1 MDNQPKFEGEEM
13 KMPEQMPT
21 ESEVDT
27 AVTEHKGLTIIMLLV
42 ALVVILIGLVYWYQ
56 AMNREVPMQEV
67 PMRPTYETNNE
78 PESTT
83 AEAQVDSFGVM
94 STSDELGTIEADLE
108 STNLDSLEA
117 EMIQIEEEL
126 QAEY

>member
-1 MDNQPKFEGEEM
+1 
-13 KMPEQMPT
+13 MPEQTPAV
-21 ESEVDT
+21 ESDVDK
-27 AVTEHKGLTIIMLLV
+27 AITEHKGMTIVMLFV

-56 AMNREVPMQEV
+56 AMNKEVPAQEIPV
-67 PMRPTYETNNE
+67 RPTYETNNE

-126 QAEY
+126 QAE

>member
-1 MDNQPKFEGEEM
+1 MDNQPKFENEEM
-13 KMPEQMPT
+13 KLPT
-21 ESEVDT
+21 EKNIPISVDE
-27 AVTEHKGLTIIMLLV
+27 AVEEHKGMTIVMLVV
-42 ALVVILIGLVYWYQ
+42 ALVVVLIGLVYWYNATHQ
-56 AMNREVPMQEV
+56 EMPMQEV
-67 PMRPTYETNNE
+67 PTRPTYETNQE

-117 EMIQIEEEL
+117 ELTQIEEEL
-126 QAEY
+126 QSE